1 MARTVSIGTQ
11 DFEKMIQ
18 RNCFYVDKTG
28 FIKEWWESED
38 EVTLIT
44 RPRRFGKTLNMSMLN
59 CFFSNKY
66 ADRGELFEKLEIWKD
81 GKYREI
87 QGTYPVIF
95 MSFAEIKQNNYNDAV
110 EKIKRIICEVCQ
122 QFDFLKNW
130 DGLTETEKKN
140 ISNISYDMSDVMA
153 QDLIKNMSNYL
164 SRYYGKKVIIL
175 LDEYDTPMQEA
186 YVNGYWEELVAFT
199 RSLFNSTFKTNPYLE
214 RAIMTGITT
223 AEYSAVRKFAKQTSN
238 GSAKAETMSK
248 ESIFSDLNNLEVVT
262 TLTPKYET
270 AFGFTEEEVF
280 KALDEQGLS
289 DKKKDVKIWYD
300 GFRFGSKNDIYNPW
314 SIINCL
320 DKKKIALYWAESS
333 SNGLINSLVQKG
345 SSNIK
350 MMVEELI
357 NGSTIN
363 VPIDEQIVFSELDY
377 SEDAV
382 WSLML
387 ASGYLKVVSSEELNL
402 IRESDNEYELALT
415 NREILFMFKKMILR
429 WFSPAKN
436 ETNEFIKALI
446 SGDIESMNE
455 YMNDVALRT
464 FSSFDTGKHTSEKKA
479 PENLASC
486 YDCQGVANGSSLN
499 YSSNLY
505 AMTEQS
511 SRFFHGFVLGLM
523 VDQSENYIITSNRES
538 GFGRY
543 DIMLEPK
550 DKQTQKYPGIVIE
563 FKVINPRKENS
574 LEETVE
580 AALKQIEEKNYDAE
594 LINRGV
600 KEENIHH
607 YGFAFKSKE
616 VLIDGN

>member
-66 ADRGELFEKLEIWKD
+66 ADRGDLFEKLEIWKD
-81 GKYREI
+81 EKYREI

-95 MSFAEIKQNNYNDAV
+95 LSFANIKQNSYKGTII
-110 EKIKRIICEVCQ
+110 KIKKIICDEFQKYV
-122 QFDFLKNW
+122 FLKDW
-130 DGLTETEKKN
+130 DGLTEVEKKH
-140 ISNISYDMSDVMA
+140 IRELDYDMSDESA
-153 QDLIKNMSNYL
+153 QEAINDLSNYL

-214 RAIMTGITT
+214 RAIMTGITR
-223 AEYSAVRKFAKQTSN
+223 V
-238 GSAKAETMSK
+238 SK

-289 DKKKDVKIWYD
+289 DKKNDVKIWYD

-429 WFSPAKN
+429 WFSPAKS

-479 PENLASC
+479 PEN
-486 YDCQGVANGSSLN
+486 
-499 YSSNLY
+499 
-505 AMTEQS
+505 
-511 SRFFHGFVLGLM
+511 FFHGFVLGLM

-550 DKQTQKYPGIVIE
+550 DKQIQKYPGIVIE

-580 AALKQIEEKNYDAE
+580 AALKQIEDRNYDAE

-600 KEENIHH
+600 NKENIHH

-616 VLIDGN
+616 VLIDGR